1 MHPTPQPIRLPRL
14 RRLPQPLPSWLSP
27 QKPRAVAELFA
38 LCLKEV
44 RNSNRGWITMFVA
57 CAVQCDRRLSTN
69 GTGHLAFE
77 RSAEPTRCAH
87 ARQQVRWPAA
97 SHPNDD
103 KSLPPKR
110 HSQASVESPVARM
123 QHVVQ
128 IVEPPQTVH
137 MPARLFARFSYH
149 AIAARPAAITAE
161 ESITT
166 SPHNATQSL
175 TQCVFTN

>member
-1 MHPTPQPIRLPRL
+1 
-14 RRLPQPLPSWLSP
+14 
-27 QKPRAVAELFA
+27 
-38 LCLKEV
+38 
-44 RNSNRGWITMFVA
+44 MFVA

-149 AIAARPAAITAE
+149 AMAARPAGITAGWVSFPQPQQPNARGSE
-161 ESITT
+161 AT
-166 SPHNATQSL
+166 SQDLVEVVVSFFPTALN
-175 TQCVFTN
+175 